1 MKYFE
6 TVYLVPVGSE
16 TVKHENAR
24 QTAFYSPLIQS
35 ETQDLVT
42 IGKPIHASYHCVVY
56 WKSLLHTHS
65 WKQTGIMHRGDDQCI
80 LVDEIIDPDG
90 LNSLVDYAE
99 RIPAWFPWIIL
110 SVSSN
115 ETHVVMLCYNVCIH
129 H

>member
-65 WKQTGIMHRGDDQCI
+65 WKQTGIMHRGDDQCSTH
-80 LVDEIIDPDG
+80 LSSCLSLD
-90 LNSLVDYAE
+90 LNVYLSIYLYVCLSYCLY
-99 RIPAWFPWIIL
+99 IYL
-110 SVSSN
+110 SVFICVFMS
-115 ETHVVMLCYNVCIH
+115 V
-129 H
+129 